1 MPCGLFYDSN
11 SNADSITNGWRS
23 SDGNGYRLDLLN
35 ALSPNTIQYIGSV
48 QAGTMADNHCEG
60 HNGAVISQI
69 ASFANLSLPERPNV
83 VLLMAGT
90 NDMNIPTD
98 PDTAPNR
105 LGSLIDQITIAC
117 PDAAV
122 LVAQLIHSGNAGT
135 NDRIATYNNALVG
148 VVAQRQKHG
157 RHVLLAEG
165 MSSAL
170 SEGDYNDT
178 LHPNDSGYQKI
189 ANTWYSYLNIA
200 NNNGWINEPIAA
212 ASNGSIPGSI
222 NDTAIA
228 QTTSSAP
235 STVMAQPSVSTSLIS
250 ATIST
255 TTSFIATSTYTPTP
269 GASTANAAPN
279 IPQPFLSFGFVGLL
293 FTLFL

>member
-1 MPCGLFYDSN
+1 
-11 SNADSITNGWRS
+11 
-23 SDGNGYRLDLLN
+23 
-35 ALSPNTIQYIGSV
+35 
-48 QAGTMADNHCEG
+48 MADNHCEG

-148 VVAQRQKHG
+148 VVAQRQKQG

-235 STVMAQPSVSTSLIS
+235 STAMAQPSVSTSLIS
-250 ATIST
+250 ATISI

-279 IPQPFLSFGFVGLL
+279 TPQPFLSFGFVGLL
-293 FTLFL
+293 FTVFL